1 MSEARMS
8 RSGRRLGSGRKVLR
22 PLLTTATA
30 VAVVAAT
37 TGATEERLEANP
49 AFAAFTPEA
58 VEHALQ
64 LARSAEEPSEPTTD
78 DILSVLQFRHSCQ
91 VVASFIES
99 RGAGDS
105 RARLEA
111 LPGEAREIGQ
121 PYAAEF
127 FADQIVPAAQAEEWE
142 RLESFVSSECDPNQD
157 MTVPLRR

>member
-1 MSEARMS
+1 MSEARMP

-22 PLLTTATA
+22 PLLTAATA
-30 VAVVAAT
+30 VAVVAT
-37 TGATEERLEANP
+37 TAGATEEPLEANT

-58 VEHALQ
+58 VELVFQ
-64 LARSAEEPSEPTTD
+64 LAGSAEEPTEPTTD
-78 DILSVLQFRHSCQ
+78 EVLGVLQFRHSCQ

-99 RGAGDS
+99 RGARDS

-121 PYAAEF
+121 PYAAQF
-127 FADQIVPAAQAEEWE
+127 FADQIISAAQAEDWE

-157 MTVPLRR
+157 MTVPLRK